1 MTLNDVVNM
10 IHTDEAN
17 LMVYVF
23 DDEDYRDLYR
33 KDGSDEGLLFVISS
47 QYTCKYFLKDR
58 FADAEVT
65 AVCPVSNRIVDVII
79 SEEKGADDHD

>member
-23 DDEDYRDLYR
+23 NDEDYRDVYR
-33 KDGSDEGLLFVISS
+33 KGGSDEGLLFVISS
-47 QYTCKYFLKDR
+47 PYVCKYFLKDK
-58 FADAEVT
+58 FADAEVK
-65 AVCPVSNRIVDVII
+65 AICPASSNVMDVII
-79 SEEKGADDHD
+79 SEAKGADDHD

>member
-1 MTLNDVVNM
+1 MTAMTLNDVVNM

-23 DDEDYRDLYR
+23 CDEDYRDLYR

-47 QYTCKYFLKDR
+47 PYVCKHFLKDR

-65 AVCPVSNRIVDVII
+65 AVCPVSNRVVDVII
-79 SEEKGADDHD
+79 SERSCQP